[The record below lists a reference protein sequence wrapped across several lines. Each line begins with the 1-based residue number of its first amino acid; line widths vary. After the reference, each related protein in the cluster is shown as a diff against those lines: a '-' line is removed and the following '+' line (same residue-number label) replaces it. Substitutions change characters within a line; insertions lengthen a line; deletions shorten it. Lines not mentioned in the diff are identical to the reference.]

1 MHRWALVVVLGT
13 DNTKHRKHWH
23 HVVGS
28 VPYYPLDPCGVIIDS
43 APDATIS
50 IYIPHT
56 LSTLTCFYNICYFKF
71 DISLVLKCST
81 GTVRTEVDA
90 LRFLNNCGLDLP
102 IPRVIDIIVVGEQTF
117 TLMTRI
123 PRELLVKK
131 FEAMSDVQLD
141 IVQDVFA
148 VLRSLWTLRQPTP
161 YTGKVMLSASGHGM
175 PNPVRTF
182 EDLEGTFVH
191 ITT

>member
-1 MHRWALVVVLGT
+1 MW
-13 DNTKHRKHWH
+13 
-23 HVVGS
+23 S
-28 VPYYPLDPCGVIIDS
+28 VPYYPLDPCSVTVNS
-43 APDATIS
+43 APS
-50 IYIPHT
+50 RFIYHT
-56 LSTLTCFYNICYFKF
+56 LSTLTCFYNIRYFKF

-81 GTVRTEVDA
+81 GTVSTEVDA

-123 PRELLVKK
+123 PGELLIKK
-131 FEAMSDVQLD
+131 FEAMPDVQLD
-141 IVQDVFA
+141 IVVQDVFA

-175 PNPVRTF
+175 PNPARTF
-182 EDLEGTFVH
+182 EDLEGPFVH
-191 ITT
+191 MAT